1 MRAPRVTL
9 KPCARLPFPM
19 ADVER
24 LARLRSLGLPAY
36 PAQAYLALLD
46 QGPCSARDLAMR
58 SAVPIGKIY
67 HALDHLAQK
76 GLVEVTPGA
85 PKTYAA
91 LSLRR
96 YLGPLWQSMAEA
108 LREIEGGDAAV
119 PAAPA
124 APAALSPFL
133 RRLREAA
140 LVAQPEG
147 PILEW
152 NAACARL
159 FGFTEEEA
167 RHLPLHGLAAHGSRA
182 QLRQRVARF
191 VEAEGQPD
199 REAVVETRAVTK
211 QGHEFPA
218 RLTLFSIPPCE
229 GEAARLAALVH
240 PLSVDAPL
248 QAPPRAA
255 RRGGLAILQ
264 QGRLVRF
271 DGGLARLLGYGQAP
285 PAPAGAPWLPPRVEL
300 DGRSAL
306 VQLLRDRMR
315 AAPPG
320 EHYRSALVDR
330 HGRRIPVEVA
340 IRPAALGGG
349 EGLVAFVREFDEG

>member
-1 MRAPRVTL
+1 
-9 KPCARLPFPM
+9 M

-58 SAVPIGKIY
+58 SSVPIGKIY

-76 GLVEVTPGA
+76 GLVEVIPGA

-96 YLGPLWQSMAEA
+96 YLGPLWQSMASA
-108 LREIEGGDAAV
+108 LHVIEGAAS
-119 PAAPA
+119 PAPSASSPRS
-124 APAALSPFL
+124 ALAPFL
-133 RRLREAA
+133 RRLPEAA
-140 LVAQPEG
+140 LVAQLHG
-147 PILEW
+147 PIQEW
-152 NAACARL
+152 NAACAGL

-167 RHLPLHGLAAHGSRA
+167 RHLPLHGLVAHGSRS
-182 QLRQRVARF
+182 QLRRRVEIFATQGD
-191 VEAEGQPD
+191 AEGT
-199 REAVVETRAVTK
+199 VETTAVTK
-211 QGHEFPA
+211 RGHEFPA
-218 RLTLFSIPPCE
+218 RLTLLAIPPGD
-229 GEAARLAALVH
+229 GEPPRVGALVH
-240 PLSVDAPL
+240 PLAERGPS
-248 QAPPRAA
+248 QAPRAA

-271 DGGLARLLGYGQAP
+271 DGGLARLLGYAQTPQAP
-285 PAPAGAPWLPPRVEL
+285 GSRWLLPGVDPE
-300 DGRSAL
+300 GRTAL
-306 VQLLRDRMR
+306 VHLLQDRMH
-315 AAPPG
+315 ADPPG

-340 IRPAALGGG
+340 IRPAALRGG